1 MWALDS
7 ASLVGAE
14 HVGAVVVTGSHGGL
28 LGGRPDTALKADA
41 LAALFNDAGIGIDE
55 AGVTRLPALD
65 SRGIAAGTVAASSA
79 RIGDARSTY
88 EDGILT
94 RVNQRAAALGIAP
107 GMTARE
113 FVEIVRRA
121 AAETREERMTDAAP
135 VSNRP
140 SGRMNGGR
148 ALAEMLRLAEV
159 GPMFGMGGFQLLPF
173 YDALAQLGMRHFLI
187 NDERCGAF
195 AADAYARVTNRP
207 GVCDGT
213 LGPGATNLVTGLI
226 ESLNAGVPIIALA
239 GDTNRAHSWKNMTQE
254 CRQAEILRPAVKEL
268 IRVEMTSRVPELLRR
283 AFAVATSGRPGP
295 VLLDVPEDVC
305 HGEHDFTAEDFAIDP
320 STLSVPARRIR
331 PDRAEVARAAALIA
345 RAKRPLLLVGGGIH
359 LSAGYDALLGFAE
372 AQSIPVAHTM
382 SGKGGIACTHPLSVG
397 LFGRYSRIANELIE
411 ASDCLVVVGCKLG
424 EIATKRYAL
433 PPETIPLI
441 HLDIVAEEI
450 GRCRTADVALW
461 GDARAGLEDLAEA
474 LADEAKRARAARAD
488 YVAEIPSRMA
498 SWRDE
503 AAARL
508 HSEERPIHMA
518 RLCTELNKA
527 LPADSILVADGGFAG
542 HWTGLLYDTK
552 SPGRHFIPDRGLA
565 SIGYGLPGG
574 IGAALAAP
582 STPAVAIT
590 GDGGF
595 NMMLGELETAR
606 RAGIGLT
613 IVVVNNAASGYVK
626 ALQHAMFRGRYQ
638 SSDLVEMDYAAIAR
652 AMGCNGIRVE
662 DPDRLGEALRTGL
675 AERTR
680 PTVLDVVVTRDPA
693 RMLPAVDNRTVEIKQ
708 GDRVA

>member
-1 MWALDS
+1 MTHSD
-7 ASLVGAE
+7 
-14 HVGAVVVTGSHGGL
+14 
-28 LGGRPDTALKADA
+28 
-41 LAALFNDAGIGIDE
+41 
-55 AGVTRLPALD
+55 
-65 SRGIAAGTVAASSA
+65 
-79 RIGDARSTY
+79 RI
-88 EDGILT
+88 
-94 RVNQRAAALGIAP
+94 
-107 GMTARE
+107 
-113 FVEIVRRA
+113 
-121 AAETREERMTDAAP
+121 
-135 VSNRP
+135 SNRP
-140 SGRMNGGR
+140 AGRMNGGR
-148 ALAEMLRLAEV
+148 ALAEMLRLAGV

-173 YDALAQLGMRHFLI
+173 YDALARLGMRHFLI

-195 AADAYARVTNRP
+195 AAEAYARVTNRP

-226 ESLNAGVPIIALA
+226 EALNAGTPMIALA

-268 IRVEMTSRVPELLRR
+268 IRVELTSRVPELLRR

-305 HGEHDFTAEDFAIDP
+305 HGEHDFAAEDFAIDP
-320 STLSVPARRIR
+320 TTLSAPARRIR
-331 PDRAEVARAAALIA
+331 PDRTDIARAAALIGH
-345 RAKRPLLLVGGGIH
+345 AKRPLILVGGGIH
-359 LSAGYDALLGFAE
+359 LSAGYEALLAFAE

-382 SGKGGIACTHPLSVG
+382 SGKGAIACTHPLSTG
-397 LFGRYSRIANELIE
+397 LFGRYSRIANDLIE
-411 ASDCLVVVGCKLG
+411 ASDCLLVIGCKLG
-424 EIATKRYAL
+424 EIATKRYVL
-433 PPETIPLI
+433 PPQSIPLV
-441 HLDIVAEEI
+441 HLDILAEEI
-450 GRCRTADVALW
+450 GRCRPAAVALW

-474 LADEAKRARAARAD
+474 LTDGAGRARAARAD
-488 YVAEIPSRMA
+488 YIGEIPVRMA
-498 SWRDE
+498 AWREE
-503 AAARL
+503 AAPRL
-508 HSEERPIHMA
+508 DSSERPIHMA
-518 RLCTELNKA
+518 RLCRELNTA
-527 LPADSILVADGGFAG
+527 LSADSILVADGGFAG

-582 STPAVAIT
+582 ATPVVAIT

-626 ALQHAMFRGRYQ
+626 ALQHAMFGGRYQ

-652 AMGCNGIRVE
+652 AMGCSGIRVD
-662 DPDRLGEALRTGL
+662 DPDRLGPALREGI

-693 RMLPAVDNRTVEIKQ
+693 RMLPAVDNRTVEIRQ

>member
-1 MWALDS
+1 
-7 ASLVGAE
+7 
-14 HVGAVVVTGSHGGL
+14 
-28 LGGRPDTALKADA
+28 
-41 LAALFNDAGIGIDE
+41 
-55 AGVTRLPALD
+55 
-65 SRGIAAGTVAASSA
+65 
-79 RIGDARSTY
+79 
-88 EDGILT
+88 
-94 RVNQRAAALGIAP
+94 
-107 GMTARE
+107 
-113 FVEIVRRA
+113 
-121 AAETREERMTDAAP
+121 MTDTERL
-135 VSNRP
+135 SNRP

-148 ALAEMLRLAEV
+148 ALAEMLRLAGV

-195 AADAYARVTNRP
+195 AAEAYARVTNRP
-207 GVCDGT
+207 GICDGT

-226 ESLNAGVPIIALA
+226 EGLNAGTPMIALA

-254 CRQAEILRPAVKEL
+254 CRQGEILRPAVKEL
-268 IRVEMTSRVPELLRR
+268 IRVELTSRVPELLRR

-305 HGEHDFTAEDFAIDP
+305 HGEHDFAAEDFAIDP
-320 STLSVPARRIR
+320 TTLAVPARRIR
-331 PDRAEVARAAALIA
+331 PDRADIARAAALIGH
-345 RAKRPLLLVGGGIH
+345 AKRPLILVGGGIH
-359 LSAGYDALLGFAE
+359 LSAGYEALVAFAE
-372 AQSIPVAHTM
+372 AQAIPIAHTM
-382 SGKGGIACTHPLSVG
+382 SGKGGVACTHPLSTG

-411 ASDCLVVVGCKLG
+411 AADCLLVVGCKLG

-433 PPETIPLI
+433 PPERIPLV
-441 HLDIVAEEI
+441 HLDILAEEI
-450 GRCRTADVALW
+450 GRCRPATVALW

-474 LADEAKRARAARAD
+474 LADDGRRARAARAE
-488 YVAEIPSRMA
+488 YIGEIPVRMA
-498 SWRDE
+498 AWREE

-508 HSEERPIHMA
+508 DSSERPIHMA
-518 RLCTELNKA
+518 RLCRELNRA

-582 STPAVAIT
+582 QTPVVAIT

-652 AMGCNGIRVE
+652 AMGCHGIRIE
-662 DPDRLGEALRTGL
+662 DPDQLVSGLRDGL
-675 AERTR
+675 DERRR
-680 PTVLDVVVTRDPA
+680 PTVLDIVVTRDPA
-693 RMLPAVDNRTVEIKQ
+693 RMLPAVDNRTVEIRQ

>member
-1 MWALDS
+1 
-7 ASLVGAE
+7 
-14 HVGAVVVTGSHGGL
+14 
-28 LGGRPDTALKADA
+28 
-41 LAALFNDAGIGIDE
+41 
-55 AGVTRLPALD
+55 
-65 SRGIAAGTVAASSA
+65 
-79 RIGDARSTY
+79 
-88 EDGILT
+88 
-94 RVNQRAAALGIAP
+94 
-107 GMTARE
+107 
-113 FVEIVRRA
+113 
-121 AAETREERMTDAAP
+121 MTDADRL
-135 VSNRP
+135 SNRP

-148 ALAEMLRLAEV
+148 ALAEMLRLAGV

-173 YDALAQLGMRHFLI
+173 YDALAQLGLRHFLI

-195 AADAYARVTNRP
+195 AAEAYARVTNRP

-226 ESLNAGVPIIALA
+226 EGLNAGTPMIALA

-268 IRVEMTSRVPELLRR
+268 IRVELTSRVPELLRR

-305 HGEHDFTAEDFAIDP
+305 HGEHDFAVEDFTIDP
-320 STLSVPARRIR
+320 TTLAAPARRIR
-331 PDRAEVARAAALIA
+331 PDRADIARAAALVA
-345 RAKRPLLLVGGGIH
+345 GAKRPLILVGGGIH
-359 LSAGYDALLGFAE
+359 LSAGYEALLALAE

-382 SGKGGIACTHPLSVG
+382 SGKGGIACIHPLSVG

-411 ASDCLVVVGCKLG
+411 ASDCLLVVGCKLG

-433 PPETIPLI
+433 PATSIPLI
-441 HLDIVAEEI
+441 HLDILAEEI
-450 GRCRTADVALW
+450 GRCRPATVALW
-461 GDARAGLEDLAEA
+461 GDARAGLEDLGQA
-474 LADEAKRARAARAD
+474 LADDSRRARAARAD
-488 YVAEIPSRMA
+488 YIGEIPAQMA
-498 SWRDE
+498 AWRQE
-503 AAARL
+503 AAPRL
-508 HSEERPIHMA
+508 DSNEQPIHMA
-518 RLCTELNKA
+518 RLCRELNSA

-552 SPGRHFIPDRGLA
+552 LPGRHFIPDRGLA

-582 STPAVAIT
+582 TTPVVAIT

-652 AMGCNGIRVE
+652 AMGCSGIRVD
-662 DPDRLGEALRTGL
+662 DPDRLSAALREGL
-675 AERTR
+675 AERSR
-680 PTVLDVVVTRDPA
+680 PTVLDIVVTRDPA
-693 RMLPAVDNRTVEIKQ
+693 RMLPAVDNRTVEIRQ